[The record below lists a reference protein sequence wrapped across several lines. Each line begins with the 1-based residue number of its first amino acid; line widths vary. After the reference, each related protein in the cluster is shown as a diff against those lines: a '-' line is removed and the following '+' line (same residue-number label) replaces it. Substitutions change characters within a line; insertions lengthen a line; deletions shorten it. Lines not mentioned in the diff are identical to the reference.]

1 MKVCSE
7 IKRRIDEAE
16 DVELFDIEVARH
28 TNTCGECRRFASERA
43 ALRNLLAA
51 TARVTAPP
59 NFDAVLEARLAAVK
73 ARQPLVWLNPAF
85 YLRVGAA
92 TAALAVAVFVAQY
105 NGLFGASPVE
115 ETQPQAQANTS
126 GLIAGAIQDKLPSQ
140 FFIPQAPA
148 NNSVGERD
156 TARGVIAVTAVN
168 GRAGNHVRAIRR
180 GAGVPL
186 LAPVDAAF
194 VDSGAILI
202 PGKNGG
208 RDVTVPTVSVGAQP
222 MLYVNAGRQ
231 PQTTRTVPVSF

>member
-16 DVELFDIEVARH
+16 DVEQFDIEVARH
-28 TNTCGECRRFASERA
+28 TDACGECRRFADERA
-43 ALRNLLAA
+43 ALRNLLAT

-73 ARQPLVWLNPAF
+73 AHQPLAWLNPAF

-105 NGLFGASPVE
+105 NGLFGTSPVE

-140 FFIPQAPA
+140 FVTPQTPA
-148 NNSVGERD
+148 NSAVAMRD
-156 TARGVIAVTAVN
+156 TARGEIAVAAIG
-168 GRAGNHVRAIRR
+168 GRAGNHLRATRR

-202 PGKNGG
+202 PGRNGG
-208 RDVTVPTVSVGAQP
+208 RDITVPTVSVGAQP
-222 MLYVNAGRQ
+222 MLYGNAGRQ